1 MKEIRVFI
9 VDDSAVVRQVLTG
22 VLNNISG
29 ITVIGSAPDPIF
41 ALKKLEQDWPDVI
54 VLDIEMPRMDGVT
67 FLKKLMKEH
76 PIPVVICSTLT
87 TKGAE
92 VTMHAM
98 SAGAV
103 DIITKPTINLK
114 NFLHESETL
123 MANAIKGAAQAK
135 IKHDANEQLKP
146 VMVEKPLTVMADT
159 TDRVIAIGTSTGGT
173 QALEKILTRLPNTA
187 PGMVVVQHM
196 PEAFTAAFA
205 QRLDSVCQLTVK
217 EAENNDRVM
226 PGLVLIAP
234 GGKHL
239 LLRRSGAQY
248 RVEVKDGP
256 LVTRHRPSVNV
267 LFRSVAT
274 AAGKNAIGIIMTGMG
289 DDGAKGLKEL
299 HETGAL
305 TIAQDEESCVVYGMP
320 KEAVKVGGVDA
331 ELPLEQLPEL
341 IVTSPSRAAFLST
354 KNHSLLIISVVTM
367 RKPPHTLLRLTIKL
381 KRPRW
386 TLTNI
391 KTIIYSMTTDGM
403 IAIR

>member
-1 MKEIRVFI
+1 MKDIRVFI
-9 VDDSAVVRQVLTG
+9 VDDSAVVRQVLSG

-41 ALKKLEQDWPDVI
+41 ALQKLEKDWPDVI

-103 DIITKPTINLK
+103 DIVTKPTINLK
-114 NFLHESETL
+114 SFLQESETL
-123 MANAIKGAAQAK
+123 MAHAIKGAAEAK
-135 IKHDANEQLKP
+135 IKNLGESKLKP
-146 VMVEKPLTVMADT
+146 IIIDKPITAMAET

-173 QALEKILTRLPNTA
+173 QALESVLTRLPKTS
-187 PGMVVVQHM
+187 PGIVVVQHM

-205 QRLDSVCQLTVK
+205 QRLNSVCEVTVK

-226 PGLVLIAP
+226 PGLVFIAP

-256 LVTRHRPSVNV
+256 LVTRHKPSVNV

-274 AAGKNAIGIIMTGMG
+274 AAGNNAIGIIMTGMG

-299 HETGAL
+299 HDTGAL
-305 TIAQDEESCVVYGMP
+305 TIGQDEESCVVYGMP
-320 KEAVKVGGVDA
+320 KEAMKAGGVDA
-331 ELPLEQLPEL
+331 EIPLDSIPEL
-341 IVTSPSRAAFLST
+341 IVTSPSRALFL
-354 KNHSLLIISVVTM
+354 K
-367 RKPPHTLLRLTIKL
+367 K
-381 KRPRW
+381 
-386 TLTNI
+386 
-391 KTIIYSMTTDGM
+391 
-403 IAIR
+403 